1 MKYDLCLHLPSNKY
15 YLVKYIRP
23 DYYLELWED
32 NIETNYWLWKVMPD
46 KIGGVYGG
54 SVMKLVAKRFTLKW
68 FLNLHKLWKKI

>member
-23 DYYLELWED
+23 DYYLELWDD

-54 SVMKLVAKRFTLKW
+54 GVMKLVAKRFTLKW
-68 FLNLHKLWKKI
+68 FLNLYKLWKKK